1 MDGAIV
7 VSQVGGPEVLQWS
20 RQDPGEPGPGEVLI
34 RHTAIGLNFIDV
46 YHRTGLY
53 PLEPPFT
60 PGVEGTGVVESVG
73 SGVDDLRVGDRVAY
87 TGNGPVGSYREGR
100 VLPRSRLY
108 VVPDSID
115 DDIAAAIMLKGCTV
129 EYLVRRTYPVQS
141 GDWVLLQAAA
151 GGVGLLASQ
160 WLKALGA
167 HVIGTVGSQEKAE
180 LAERNGCDHTI
191 LYREE
196 DVPARVKEI
205 TQGRGVD
212 VAYDGVGATTF
223 HGSLDSLRPRGMM
236 VTFGNASG
244 PVEPISPLLL
254 TQKGAIFLTRPTVGH
269 YYATPE
275 EASEG
280 VAALFDVVGSGQ
292 VRPHIGARY
301 PLSEAA
307 EAHRA
312 LEARDTVGS
321 TVLEP

>member
-1 MDGAIV
+1 MDGAII

-20 RQDPGEPGPGEVLI
+20 RKDPGEPGPGEVLV

-53 PLEPPFT
+53 PQDLPFT
-60 PGVEGTGVVESVG
+60 PGVEGTGVVEGLG
-73 SGVDDLRVGDRVAY
+73 SGVNDLQVGDRVAY

-100 VLPRSRLY
+100 VLPRSRLF

-115 DDIAAAIMLKGCTV
+115 DDTAAAIMLKGCTV
-129 EYLVRRTYPVQS
+129 EYLVRRTYAVKS
-141 GDWVLLQAAA
+141 GDWVLLHAAA

-167 HVIGTVGSQEKAE
+167 HVIGTVGSEEKAE
-180 LAERNGCDHTI
+180 LAEANGCEHTI

-205 TQGRGVD
+205 TQDRGVD
-212 VAYDGVGATTF
+212 VVYDSVGAATF
-223 HGSLDSLRPRGMM
+223 HGSLDSLRSRGMM

-254 TQKGAIFLTRPTVGH
+254 AQKGGLFLTRPSVAH
-269 YYATPE
+269 YYSTPE
-275 EASEG
+275 DASEG
-280 VAALFDVVGSGQ
+280 VAALFDIVGSGR

-301 PLSEAA
+301 PLAEAA

-312 LEARDTVGS
+312 LEARGTVGS
-321 TVLEP
+321 TVLKP